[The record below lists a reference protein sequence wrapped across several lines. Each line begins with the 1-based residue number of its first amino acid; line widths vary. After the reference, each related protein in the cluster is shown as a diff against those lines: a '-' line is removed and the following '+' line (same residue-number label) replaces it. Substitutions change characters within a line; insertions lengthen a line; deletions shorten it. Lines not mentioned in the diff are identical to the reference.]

1 MSAELRPSSLGEI
14 LDRTAHMYRSHFLL
28 YFGISAVASA
38 TVLVPRLIGF
48 LVLSHFVHRNQPRFM
63 VYGALI
69 NGSMSLLY
77 LVPMALAMAATVHAV
92 SANLLGRSATIS
104 EAFTAVWRR
113 WYRYVLVLV
122 ASYLYAFSP
131 ACVLLGILVAVST
144 AMGRGSERGLM
155 IGLFV
160 LLFLAAAVASVWW
173 MLRWSLAVSAMVI
186 ERLKIHRSMKRSSIL
201 TTGAR
206 GRIFVMVLLVFA
218 VVMVISYGLQVPM
231 MVLLVMSKGR
241 LTLATQVLSAF
252 GVFLSSSFVI
262 PIWSIAL
269 TLFYYDQ
276 RIRKEGYD
284 VEWLMEQAAAD
295 GPDATGNLEGPS
307 HNPSVPPPLGIPA
320 IQVIQT
326 DPPGPAL

>member
-14 LDRTAHMYRSHFLL
+14 LDRTAHMYRSHFLV

-38 TVLVPRLIGF
+38 SVLIPRLIGF
-48 LVLSHFVHRNQPRFM
+48 LVLSHFVRSNQPRFM
-63 VYGALI
+63 VYGAVI
-69 NGSMSLLY
+69 NGCMSLLY

-92 SANLLGRSATIS
+92 SANLLARSTTIL
-104 EAFTAVWRR
+104 EAYAAVWRR

-122 ASYLYAFSP
+122 ASYVYAFSP
-131 ACVLLGILVAVST
+131 LIVLLGIFVAAAA
-144 AMGRGSERGLM
+144 AMGRSESRRLM

-160 LLFLAAAVASVWW
+160 LFFLAALAASVWW
-173 MLRWSLAVSAMVI
+173 ALRWSLAISAMVI
-186 ERLKIHRSMKRSSIL
+186 ENLKVHRSMKRSSLL
-201 TTGAR
+201 TKGAR

-218 VVMVISYGLQVPM
+218 VVLVISYAIQVPM

-241 LTLATQVLSAF
+241 LTLATQILSAL
-252 GVFLSSSFVI
+252 GVFLSSSCVI

-284 VEWLMEQAAAD
+284 VEWLMEQAAAAA
-295 GPDATGNLEGPS
+295 PYASGNLDASSRTPS
-307 HNPSVPPPLGIPA
+307 APPPLGIPA
-320 IQVIQT
+320 IQT

>member
-1 MSAELRPSSLGEI
+1 
-14 LDRTAHMYRSHFLL
+14 
-28 YFGISAVASA
+28 
-38 TVLVPRLIGF
+38 
-48 LVLSHFVHRNQPRFM
+48 
-63 VYGALI
+63 
-69 NGSMSLLY
+69 
-77 LVPMALAMAATVHAV
+77 
-92 SANLLGRSATIS
+92 
-104 EAFTAVWRR
+104 VWRR

-122 ASYLYAFSP
+122 ASYLYAFCP
-131 ACVLLGILVAVST
+131 LFVLAGIFVPVAA
-144 AMGRGSERGLM
+144 AMGRSSERGLM
-155 IGLFV
+155 IGFFV
-160 LLFLAAAVASVWW
+160 LLFVAAAAASVWS
-173 MLRWSLAVSAMVI
+173 MLRWSLAVPAIVI
-186 ERLKIHRSMKRSSIL
+186 ENLKVHRSMKRSSIL

-206 GRIFVMVLLVFA
+206 GRIFVMVLLVLA

-284 VEWLMEQAAAD
+284 VEWLMEQAAAA
-295 GPDATGNLEGPS
+295 GNNASGNLEAS
-307 HNPSVPPPLGIPA
+307 LKASAPPPLGIQA

-326 DPPGPAL
+326 EPPRPAL